1 MDRHLAAI
9 VVVDV
14 VGYSKLMSHDEA
26 DTLSRLFALREQV
39 VDPTIKSLGGR
50 IVKGT
55 GDGWIA
61 EFTST
66 VDAVR
71 SALQIQRA
79 VAAWPDPGDQLWLRI
94 GVHVGDVAVS
104 DGDVFGDTVNV
115 AARLESHAAPGGVLI
130 SDEVHSQVTPHDMPQ
145 FADRGILDLK
155 NIARSVRGW
164 AWPADEAP
172 SRRQPPANSGK
183 PSVAVLPLTTASE
196 EDRHIAN
203 GLNEDLTAMLS
214 RFHWFRVIASASAR
228 AAADGTDDP
237 ATVAAQLGCRY
248 LVDGSVRRSG
258 NRIRVHTQLI
268 DAQERV
274 PLWAESMD
282 RTFDD
287 IFDLQDDI
295 VRSIV
300 GELVPEFL
308 SYYSTSAHHQ
318 SRTSATA
325 WENAMLGW
333 NSINRLDQTPA
344 TIAEAR
350 KHFEAAKRQDPG
362 LALAWAGSALTY
374 GNGFYR
380 PLISR
385 ELVPALSEARRALE
399 LDDRNAVAWT
409 VLGLVGIYSSDLESA
424 ERSLRQALAI
434 NPSSTM
440 ALAGMSV
447 AAGFRL
453 DLEGQRYWASQLA
466 SISPRDPWLP
476 ALPAAEGTALFGL
489 ERYEECIEVTT
500 HAIHAVP
507 EISSMWRLRAASLE
521 MLGRHEDAAAAVDDI
536 HERFPADRAWY
547 EANLTRFGTDEAWD
561 RYRGALRSAGIPI

>member
-14 VGYSKLMSHDEA
+14 VGYSKLMSRDEA

-39 VDPTIKSLGGR
+39 IDPTIEDHGGR

-55 GDGWIA
+55 GDGWIV
-61 EFTST
+61 EFMST
-66 VDAVR
+66 VGAVKSAVR
-71 SALQIQRA
+71 IQEG
-79 VAAWPDPGDQLWLRI
+79 VAAWPDPGEQLRLRI
-94 GVHVGDVAVS
+94 GVHVGDVAVN

-115 AARLESHAAPGGVLI
+115 AARLESQAPPGGVLI
-130 SDEVHSQVTPHDMPQ
+130 SDEVHSQVTPHDVPE

-155 NIARSVRGW
+155 NIVRSVRGW
-164 AWPADEAP
+164 AWPVEQP
-172 SRRQPPANSGK
+172 LRRQAPAKSGK
-183 PSVAVLPLTTASE
+183 PAIAVLPLSTAS
-196 EDRHIAN
+196 DDDQHIAD
-203 GLNEDLTAMLS
+203 GITEDLTAMLS

-228 AAADGTDDP
+228 AAADSTNDP
-237 ATVAAQLGCRY
+237 TTVADQLGCRY

-258 NRIRVHTQLI
+258 DRIRVHAQLI
-268 DAQERV
+268 DSREQV

-282 RTFDD
+282 GNFDD

-318 SRTSATA
+318 SGSSATA

-333 NSINRLDQTPA
+333 NLINRLDQTPA

-350 KHFEAAKRQDPG
+350 EHFEAAKRQDPG
-362 LALAWAGSALTY
+362 LALAWAGSALSY

-385 ELVPALSEARRALE
+385 ELEPAVSEARRALE

-409 VLGLVGIYSSDLESA
+409 VLGLVGIYSNDFDAA
-424 ERSLRQALAI
+424 ERSLRHALAI

-447 AAGFRL
+447 KAGFRL
-453 DLEGQRYWASQLA
+453 DIEGQRYWADQLA

-489 ERYEECIEVTT
+489 ERYEECVEVTT
-500 HAIHAVP
+500 RAIQAVP
-507 EISSMWRLRAASLE
+507 EISSVWRLRAASLE
-521 MLGRHEDAAAAVDDI
+521 MLDRHEDACAVVNEI

-561 RYRGALRSAGIPI
+561 RYRAALRSAGIPI